1 MQKNYSNVFKFKV
14 VMEVIRGDLTIA
26 EVISKY
32 QISKSVIHK
41 WKKQFL
47 DNGSKVFNHK
57 GISDK
62 QEEVSVEKLHATI
75 GKLKVENDFLHAA
88 WNRVKPQ

>member
-1 MQKNYSNVFKFKV
+1 MKKNYNNSFKFKV
-14 VMEVIRGDLTIA
+14 VIEVIRGDLTIA

-47 DNGSKVFNHK
+47 DHGASVFSIK
-57 GISDK
+57 DSIS
-62 QEEVSVEKLHATI
+62 QEEANIKKLHATI
-75 GKLKVENDFLHAA
+75 GKLKVENDFYRQA
-88 WNRVKPQ
+88 WNRVKK